1 MSKKTL
7 RCHAKT
13 RFTTSYGKDRK
24 SELRFKRQNAM
35 NEVKT
40 HMDLSAVFG
49 GPDRGCL
56 QSAIAAKRK

>member
-1 MSKKTL
+1 MSKKSL

-40 HMDLSAVFG
+40 HMDLSSVFG
-49 GPDRGCL
+49 GSDRGCL